1 MEKIKTIPVNK
12 TCLVTE
18 TNPTP
23 SKDWTVGITIS
34 AKDKI
39 VSQNK
44 ITKFGNKLK
53 PVSFV
58 QFVISANSEQS
69 CCENFDFTHNLPVN
83 QPLFVDSIDLFLIKT
98 CNNLILGSYLIP
110 FCLQDLLEENCL
122 VAKVHC
128 GDNTYEIKF
137 YNAHNGSY
145 SHLITV
151 ETDLNNKANY
161 FYEQFDI

>member
-39 VSQNK
+39 TTKNK

-58 QFVISANSEQS
+58 QFVMSANSEQY
-69 CCENFDFTHNLPVN
+69 CCEDFEFTHNLPAN
-83 QPLFVDSIDLFLIKT
+83 QPIFVDSIDLFLIKT
-98 CNNLILGSYLIP
+98 CDNYPDEKNW
-110 FCLQDLLEENCL
+110 F
-122 VAKVHC
+122 VANVNS
-128 GDNTYEIKF
+128 GDDTYEIKF
-137 YNAHNGSY
+137 YNEHNGCY

-151 ETDLNNKANY
+151 ETDLNNKTNY

>member
-12 TCLVTE
+12 TCIVTE

-39 VSQNK
+39 TTKNK

-69 CCENFDFTHNLPVN
+69 CCEDFEFSHNLPVN
-83 QPLFVDSIDLFLIKT
+83 QPIFVDSIDLFLIKT
-98 CNNLILGSYLIP
+98 CDNYPDEKNW
-110 FCLQDLLEENCL
+110 F
-122 VAKVHC
+122 VANVNS
-128 GDNTYEIKF
+128 GDDTYEIKF
-137 YNAHNGSY
+137 YNEHNGCY

-151 ETDLNNKANY
+151 ETDLNNKTNY

>member
-12 TCLVTE
+12 TCFVTE

-39 VSQNK
+39 TTKNK

-58 QFVISANSEQS
+58 QFVISANFEQS
-69 CCENFDFTHNLPVN
+69 CCEDFEFTHNLPVN
-83 QPLFVDSIDLFLIKT
+83 RPIFVDSIDLFLIKT
-98 CNNLILGSYLIP
+98 CDNYP
-110 FCLQDLLEENCL
+110 EEENWL
-122 VAKVHC
+122 VVKVNC
-128 GDNTYEIKF
+128 GDTTYEIKF
-137 YNAHNGSY
+137 YNAHNGCY

-161 FYEQFDI
+161 SYEQFDI

>member
-1 MEKIKTIPVNK
+1 MSLIKTIPVNK
-12 TCLVTE
+12 TCIVTE

-39 VSQNK
+39 VAENK
-44 ITKFGNKLK
+44 NTKFGNKLK

-58 QFVISANSEQS
+58 QFVMSANSEQY
-69 CCENFDFTHNLPVN
+69 CCEDFEFTHDLPVN
-83 QPLFVDSIDLFLIKT
+83 QLVFVDHIDLFLIKT
-98 CNNLILGSYLIP
+98 CDNYP
-110 FCLQDLLEENCL
+110 AEENWL

-128 GDNTYEIKF
+128 KDTTYEIKF
-137 YNAHNGSY
+137 YNEHNGCY

-161 FYEQFDI
+161 SYDDFSI

>member
-1 MEKIKTIPVNK
+1 MEKIKTILVNK
-12 TCLVTE
+12 TCLVIE

-23 SKDWTVGITIS
+23 SKDWTVGVTIS

-39 VSQNK
+39 VTKNK

-69 CCENFDFTHNLPVN
+69 CCEDFEFSHNLPVN
-83 QPLFVDSIDLFLIKT
+83 QPIFVDSIDLFLIKT
-98 CNNLILGSYLIP
+98 CDNYPDEKNW
-110 FCLQDLLEENCL
+110 F
-122 VAKVHC
+122 VANVNS
-128 GDNTYEIKF
+128 GDDTYEIKF
-137 YNAHNGSY
+137 YNEHNGCY

-151 ETDLNNKANY
+151 ETDLNNKTNY

>member
-1 MEKIKTIPVNK
+1 MSLIKTIPVNK
-12 TCLVTE
+12 TCIVTE

-23 SKDWTVGITIS
+23 SKDWTAGITIS

-39 VSQNK
+39 VTKNK

-69 CCENFDFTHNLPVN
+69 CCEDFEFSHNLPVN
-83 QPLFVDSIDLFLIKT
+83 QPIFVDSIDLFLIKT
-98 CNNLILGSYLIP
+98 CDNYPDEKNW
-110 FCLQDLLEENCL
+110 F
-122 VAKVHC
+122 VANVNS
-128 GDNTYEIKF
+128 GDDTYEIKF
-137 YNAHNGSY
+137 YNEHNGCY

-151 ETDLNNKANY
+151 ETDLNNKTNY

>member
-12 TCLVTE
+12 VCLVTE

-39 VSQNK
+39 VTQNK

-58 QFVISANSEQS
+58 QFVMSANSEQY
-69 CCENFDFTHNLPVN
+69 CCEDFEFTHDLPVN
-83 QPLFVDSIDLFLIKT
+83 QPLYIDYIDLFLIKT
-98 CNNLILGSYLIP
+98 SVIFP
-110 FCLQDLLEENCL
+110 EEENWF

-128 GDNTYEIKF
+128 KDTTYEIKF
-137 YNAHNGSY
+137 YNEHNGCY
-145 SHLITV
+145 NHLITV

-161 FYEQFDI
+161 YYEQFDI

>member
-39 VSQNK
+39 TTKNK

-69 CCENFDFTHNLPVN
+69 CCEDFEFTHNLPVN
-83 QPLFVDSIDLFLIKT
+83 RPIFVDSIDLFLIKT
-98 CNNLILGSYLIP
+98 CDNYPDEKNW
-110 FCLQDLLEENCL
+110 L
-122 VAKVHC
+122 VAKIHC
-128 GDNTYEIKF
+128 GDTTYEIKF
-137 YNAHNGSY
+137 YNEHNGCY

-151 ETDLNNKANY
+151 ETDLNNRANY
-161 FYEQFDI
+161 SYEQFDI

>member
-1 MEKIKTIPVNK
+1 MSLIKTIHVNK
-12 TCLVTE
+12 TCFVTE

-39 VSQNK
+39 TTKNK
-44 ITKFGNKLK
+44 NTKFGNKLK

-69 CCENFDFTHNLPVN
+69 CCEDFEFTHNLPAN
-83 QPLFVDSIDLFLIKT
+83 QPIFVDSIDLFLIKT
-98 CNNLILGSYLIP
+98 CDNYPDEKNW
-110 FCLQDLLEENCL
+110 L
-122 VAKVHC
+122 VAKIHC
-128 GDNTYEIKF
+128 GDTTYEIKF
-137 YNAHNGSY
+137 YNEHNGCY

-161 FYEQFDI
+161 SYEQFDI

>member
-1 MEKIKTIPVNK
+1 MEKIETIPVNK

-34 AKDKI
+34 AEDKI
-39 VSQNK
+39 VTQNK

-69 CCENFDFTHNLPVN
+69 CCEDFKFTHNLPVN
-83 QPLFVDSIDLFLIKT
+83 QPLFIDSIDLFLIKI
-98 CNNLILGSYLIP
+98 CNNYP
-110 FCLQDLLEENCL
+110 DEENCL
-122 VAKVHC
+122 VAKVYC
-128 GDNTYEIKF
+128 DNDTYEIKF
-137 YNAHNGSY
+137 YNEHNGSY

-161 FYEQFDI
+161 YYEQFDI

>member
-1 MEKIKTIPVNK
+1 MNLIKTIPVNK

-18 TNPTP
+18 INPTP

-39 VSQNK
+39 VAENK
-44 ITKFGNKLK
+44 NTRFSNKLK
-53 PVSFV
+53 QVSFV
-58 QFVISANSEQS
+58 QFVMSANSMQY
-69 CCENFDFTHNLPVN
+69 CCEDFEFTHNLPVN
-83 QPLFVDSIDLFLIKT
+83 QPVFVDSIDLFLIKT
-98 CNNLILGSYLIP
+98 CDNYPDEKNW
-110 FCLQDLLEENCL
+110 L

-128 GDNTYEIKF
+128 GNDAYEIKF
-137 YNAHNGSY
+137 YNAHNGCY

-161 FYEQFDI
+161 SYEQFDI

>member
-12 TCLVTE
+12 ACLITE

-39 VSQNK
+39 TTKNK

-69 CCENFDFTHNLPVN
+69 CCEDFEFTHNLPVN
-83 QPLFVDSIDLFLIKT
+83 RPIFVDSIDLFLIKT
-98 CNNLILGSYLIP
+98 CDNYPDEKNW
-110 FCLQDLLEENCL
+110 L
-122 VAKVHC
+122 VAKIHC
-128 GDNTYEIKF
+128 GDDTYEIKF
-137 YNAHNGSY
+137 YNAHNGCY

-161 FYEQFDI
+161 SYEQFDI

>member
-1 MEKIKTIPVNK
+1 MEKIKTILVNK
-12 TCLVTE
+12 ACLVTE

-39 VSQNK
+39 VTKNK

-69 CCENFDFTHNLPVN
+69 CCEDFEFSHNLPVN
-83 QPLFVDSIDLFLIKT
+83 QPIFVDSIDLFLIKT
-98 CNNLILGSYLIP
+98 CDNYPDEKNW
-110 FCLQDLLEENCL
+110 L
-122 VAKVHC
+122 VANVNS
-128 GDNTYEIKF
+128 GDDTYEIKF
-137 YNAHNGSY
+137 YNEHNGCY

-151 ETDLNNKANY
+151 ETDLNNKTNY

>member
-1 MEKIKTIPVNK
+1 MSLIKTIPVNK
-12 TCLVTE
+12 TCIVTE

-39 VSQNK
+39 TNK
-44 ITKFGNKLK
+44 NKNTKFGNKLK

-69 CCENFDFTHNLPVN
+69 CCEDFEFTHNLPAN
-83 QPLFVDSIDLFLIKT
+83 QPIFVDSIDLFLIKT
-98 CNNLILGSYLIP
+98 CDNYPDEKNW
-110 FCLQDLLEENCL
+110 L
-122 VAKVHC
+122 VANVNS
-128 GDNTYEIKF
+128 GDDTYEIKF
-137 YNAHNGSY
+137 YNVHNGCY

-161 FYEQFDI
+161 SYEQFDI

>member
-1 MEKIKTIPVNK
+1 MSLIKTIPVNK

-39 VSQNK
+39 VAENK
-44 ITKFGNKLK
+44 NTKFGNKLK

-58 QFVISANSEQS
+58 QFVMSANSEQY
-69 CCENFDFTHNLPVN
+69 CCEDFEFTHDLPVN
-83 QPLFVDSIDLFLIKT
+83 QPLFIDKIDLFLIKT
-98 CNNLILGSYLIP
+98 CDIYP
-110 FCLQDLLEENCL
+110 EEENLL

-128 GDNTYEIKF
+128 KDTIYEIKF
-137 YNAHNGSY
+137 YNDHNGCY

>member
-12 TCLVTE
+12 TCIVTE

-39 VSQNK
+39 TTKNK
-44 ITKFGNKLK
+44 NTKFGNKLK

-69 CCENFDFTHNLPVN
+69 CCEDFEFTHNLPVN
-83 QPLFVDSIDLFLIKT
+83 RPIFVDSIDLFLIKT
-98 CNNLILGSYLIP
+98 CDNYPDEKNW
-110 FCLQDLLEENCL
+110 L
-122 VAKVHC
+122 VAKIHC
-128 GDNTYEIKF
+128 GDDTYEIKF
-137 YNAHNGSY
+137 YNAHNGCY

-151 ETDLNNKANY
+151 ETDLNNKAN
-161 FYEQFDI
+161 FSYEQFDI

>member
-12 TCLVTE
+12 TCIVTE

-39 VSQNK
+39 TTKNK

-69 CCENFDFTHNLPVN
+69 CCEDFEFTHNLPVN
-83 QPLFVDSIDLFLIKT
+83 QPIFVDSIDLFLIKT
-98 CNNLILGSYLIP
+98 CDNYPDEKNW
-110 FCLQDLLEENCL
+110 L
-122 VAKVHC
+122 VAKIHC
-128 GDNTYEIKF
+128 GDDTYEIKF
-137 YNAHNGSY
+137 YNAHNGCY

-161 FYEQFDI
+161 SYEQFDI

>member
-1 MEKIKTIPVNK
+1 MSLIKTILVNK
-12 TCLVTE
+12 TCIVTE

-39 VSQNK
+39 VVENK
-44 ITKFGNKLK
+44 NTKFGNKLK

-58 QFVISANSEQS
+58 QFVMSANSMQY
-69 CCENFDFTHNLPVN
+69 CCEDFEFTHDLPVN
-83 QPLFVDSIDLFLIKT
+83 QPLFIDKIDLFLIKMPV
-98 CNNLILGSYLIP
+98 IFP
-110 FCLQDLLEENCL
+110 AEENLL
-122 VAKVHC
+122 VAKVYC
-128 GDNTYEIKF
+128 KDTTYEIKF
-137 YNAHNGSY
+137 YNEHNGCY

-161 FYEQFDI
+161 SYEDFDI

>member
-39 VSQNK
+39 VTRNK

-58 QFVISANSEQS
+58 QFVMSANSQQY
-69 CCENFDFTHNLPVN
+69 CCEDFEFTHDLPVN
-83 QPLFVDSIDLFLIKT
+83 QPLFVDYIDLFLIKT
-98 CNNLILGSYLIP
+98 SVIFP
-110 FCLQDLLEENCL
+110 EEENL
-122 VAKVHC
+122 FVAKVHC
-128 GDNTYEIKF
+128 KDTTYEVKF
-137 YNAHNGSY
+137 YNEHNGCY

-161 FYEQFDI
+161 YYEQFDI

>member
-1 MEKIKTIPVNK
+1 MSLIKTIPVNK
-12 TCLVTE
+12 TCIVTE

-39 VSQNK
+39 VTQNK

-58 QFVISANSEQS
+58 QFVISANSEQY
-69 CCENFDFTHNLPVN
+69 CCEDFEFTHDLPVN
-83 QPLFVDSIDLFLIKT
+83 QPIFVDSIDLFLIKT
-98 CNNLILGSYLIP
+98 CDNYPDEKNW
-110 FCLQDLLEENCL
+110 L
-122 VAKVHC
+122 VAKIHC
-128 GDNTYEIKF
+128 KDTTYEIKF
-137 YNAHNGSY
+137 YNEHNGCY

-161 FYEQFDI
+161 SYEQFDI

>member
-1 MEKIKTIPVNK
+1 MEKIKTIYVDK
-12 TCLVTE
+12 ACLVTE

-39 VSQNK
+39 TTKNK

-69 CCENFDFTHNLPVN
+69 CCEDFKFTHDLPVN
-83 QPLFVDSIDLFLIKT
+83 QPIFVDSIDLFLIKT
-98 CNNLILGSYLIP
+98 CDNYPDEKNW
-110 FCLQDLLEENCL
+110 F
-122 VAKVHC
+122 VANVNS
-128 GDNTYEIKF
+128 GDDTYEIKF
-137 YNAHNGSY
+137 YNAHNGCY
-145 SHLITV
+145 NHLITV

-161 FYEQFDI
+161 YYEQFDI

>member
-1 MEKIKTIPVNK
+1 MNLIKTIPVNK
-12 TCLVTE
+12 TCIVTE

-23 SKDWTVGITIS
+23 SKDWTIGITIS

-39 VSQNK
+39 IVENK
-44 ITKFGNKLK
+44 NTKFGNKLK

-58 QFVISANSEQS
+58 QFVMSANSEQS
-69 CCENFDFTHNLPVN
+69 CCEDFEFSHNLPVN
-83 QPLFVDSIDLFLIKT
+83 QPIFVESIDLFLIKT
-98 CNNLILGSYLIP
+98 CDNYPDEKNW
-110 FCLQDLLEENCL
+110 L

-128 GDNTYEIKF
+128 GDNTTYEIKF
-137 YNAHNGSY
+137 YNEHNGCY

-161 FYEQFDI
+161 SYEHFDI

>member
-12 TCLVTE
+12 VCLVNE

-39 VSQNK
+39 VTKNK

-69 CCENFDFTHNLPVN
+69 CCEDFEFSHNLPVN
-83 QPLFVDSIDLFLIKT
+83 QPIFVDSIDLFLIKT
-98 CNNLILGSYLIP
+98 CNNYP
-110 FCLQDLLEENCL
+110 DEKNWF
-122 VAKVHC
+122 VANVNS
-128 GDNTYEIKF
+128 GDDTYEIKF
-137 YNAHNGSY
+137 YNEHNGCY

-151 ETDLNNKANY
+151 ETDLNNKTNY

>member
-12 TCLVTE
+12 TCIVTE

-34 AKDKI
+34 ARDKI
-39 VSQNK
+39 TTKNK
-44 ITKFGNKLK
+44 NTKFGNKLK

-69 CCENFDFTHNLPVN
+69 CCEDFKFTHNLPVN

-98 CNNLILGSYLIP
+98 CDNYPDEKNW
-110 FCLQDLLEENCL
+110 F
-122 VAKVHC
+122 VAKVNC
-128 GDNTYEIKF
+128 GDTTYEIKF
-137 YNAHNGSY
+137 YNAHNGCY

-161 FYEQFDI
+161 SYEDFRI

>member
-12 TCLVTE
+12 TCIVTE

-23 SKDWTVGITIS
+23 SKDWTIGITIS

-39 VSQNK
+39 TTKNK

-69 CCENFDFTHNLPVN
+69 CCEDFEFTHNLPVN
-83 QPLFVDSIDLFLIKT
+83 QPIFVDSIDLFLIKT
-98 CNNLILGSYLIP
+98 CDNYPDEKNW
-110 FCLQDLLEENCL
+110 L
-122 VAKVHC
+122 VAKIHC
-128 GDNTYEIKF
+128 GDDTYEIKF
-137 YNAHNGSY
+137 YNAHNGCY

-161 FYEQFDI
+161 SYEQFDI

>member
-1 MEKIKTIPVNK
+1 MEKIKTIHVNK
-12 TCLVTE
+12 ACLVTE

-23 SKDWTVGITIS
+23 SKDWTVGVTIS

-39 VSQNK
+39 VTKNK

-69 CCENFDFTHNLPVN
+69 CCEDFEFSHNLPVN
-83 QPLFVDSIDLFLIKT
+83 QPIFVDSIDLFLIKT
-98 CNNLILGSYLIP
+98 CDNYPDEKNW
-110 FCLQDLLEENCL
+110 F
-122 VAKVHC
+122 VANVNS
-128 GDNTYEIKF
+128 GDDTYEIKF
-137 YNAHNGSY
+137 YNEHNGCY

-151 ETDLNNKANY
+151 ETDLNNKTNY

>member
-12 TCLVTE
+12 TCIVTE

-39 VSQNK
+39 TTKNK
-44 ITKFGNKLK
+44 NTKFGNKLK

-69 CCENFDFTHNLPVN
+69 CCEDFEFTHNLPAN
-83 QPLFVDSIDLFLIKT
+83 QPIFVDSIDLFLIKT
-98 CNNLILGSYLIP
+98 CDNYPDEKNW
-110 FCLQDLLEENCL
+110 L
-122 VAKVHC
+122 VAKIHC
-128 GDNTYEIKF
+128 GDTTYEIKF
-137 YNAHNGSY
+137 YNEHNGCY

-161 FYEQFDI
+161 SYEQFDI

>member
-1 MEKIKTIPVNK
+1 MNLIKTIPVNK

-39 VSQNK
+39 TTKNK

-58 QFVISANSEQS
+58 QFVISANSEQN
-69 CCENFDFTHNLPVN
+69 CCEDFEFTHNLPVS
-83 QPLFVDSIDLFLIKT
+83 QPIFIDSIDLFLIKT
-98 CNNLILGSYLIP
+98 CDNYPDEKNW
-110 FCLQDLLEENCL
+110 L
-122 VAKVHC
+122 VANVNS
-128 GDNTYEIKF
+128 GDDTYEIKF
-137 YNAHNGSY
+137 YNEHNGCY

-151 ETDLNNKANY
+151 ETDLNNKTNY
-161 FYEQFDI
+161 SYEQFDI

>member
-1 MEKIKTIPVNK
+1 MSLIKTISVNK
-12 TCLVTE
+12 TCIVTE

-39 VSQNK
+39 VAQNK

-69 CCENFDFTHNLPVN
+69 CCEDFEFSHNLPVN
-83 QPLFVDSIDLFLIKT
+83 QPIFVDSIDLFLIKT
-98 CNNLILGSYLIP
+98 CDNYPDEKNW
-110 FCLQDLLEENCL
+110 F

-128 GDNTYEIKF
+128 KDTTYEIKF
-137 YNAHNGSY
+137 YNAHNGCY

-151 ETDLNNKANY
+151 ETDLNNRANY
-161 FYEQFDI
+161 SYEDFSI

>member
-12 TCLVTE
+12 VCLVTE

-23 SKDWTVGITIS
+23 SKDWTVGVTIS
-34 AKDKI
+34 AKDK
-39 VSQNK
+39 VVTQNK

-69 CCENFDFTHNLPVN
+69 CCEDFEFTHDLPVN
-83 QPLFVDSIDLFLIKT
+83 QPLFVDYIDLFLIKT
-98 CNNLILGSYLIP
+98 SVIFP
-110 FCLQDLLEENCL
+110 EEENWF

-128 GDNTYEIKF
+128 KDTTYEVKF
-137 YNAHNGSY
+137 YNEHNGCY
-145 SHLITV
+145 NHLITV

-161 FYEQFDI
+161 SYEQFDI

>member
-23 SKDWTVGITIS
+23 SKDWTVGVTIS

-39 VSQNK
+39 VTKNK

-69 CCENFDFTHNLPVN
+69 CCEDFEFSHNLPVN
-83 QPLFVDSIDLFLIKT
+83 QPIFVDSIDLFLIKT
-98 CNNLILGSYLIP
+98 CDNYPDEKNW
-110 FCLQDLLEENCL
+110 F
-122 VAKVHC
+122 VANVNS
-128 GDNTYEIKF
+128 GDDTYEIKF
-137 YNAHNGSY
+137 YNEHNGCY

-151 ETDLNNKANY
+151 ETDLNNKTNY
-161 FYEQFDI
+161 FYEQFDM

>member
-12 TCLVTE
+12 ICLVTE

-39 VSQNK
+39 VTRNK
-44 ITKFGNKLK
+44 NTKFGNKLK

-58 QFVISANSEQS
+58 QFVMSANSEQY
-69 CCENFDFTHNLPVN
+69 CCEDFEFTHDLPVN
-83 QPLFVDSIDLFLIKT
+83 QPLFVDYIDLFLIKT
-98 CNNLILGSYLIP
+98 SVIFP
-110 FCLQDLLEENCL
+110 EEENWF

-128 GDNTYEIKF
+128 KDTTYEVKF
-137 YNAHNGSY
+137 YNEHNGCY
-145 SHLITV
+145 NHLITV

-161 FYEQFDI
+161 YYEQFDI